1 MSNISDLIE
10 SYLKKLLANSPNNY
24 VEVQRSELAIRF
36 NCVPSQINYVL
47 TTRFSTGHG
56 YIVESRRGGGGYIR
70 IVKFPLD
77 AKADLI
83 LEICNMIGD
92 TISQTDSEGL
102 IKRLYEEGLITRR
115 EAGVMIAAINRE
127 NLKFG
132 LPFRDQLRAHLLKA
146 MITSV
151 LRD

>member
-10 SYLKKLLANSPNNY
+10 GYLKKLLQNSPNNY
-24 VEVQRSELAIRF
+24 VEVQRSELAVRF

-83 LEICNMIGD
+83 LEICEIIGD
-92 TISQTDSEGL
+92 AISQADSEGL
-102 IKRLYEEGLITRR
+102 IKRLHEEGLITRR
-115 EAGVMIAAINRE
+115 EAGVMIAAVNRD
-127 NLKFG
+127 NLKLG
-132 LPFRDQLRAHLLKA
+132 LPYRDQLRAHLLKS

-151 LRD
+151 LRN